1 MKKLFSL
8 ALAGTLALSLCAC
21 GDKSYKDGT
30 YTARSSEHISE
41 DSNSDEG
48 NGYGEVEIT
57 IKDGKI
63 SSCTFKT
70 YEIDGTPKG
79 EDYGKEDGEIKNKDY
94 YQRAQRANKAC
105 ENYARQLVAKGEL
118 DGVDL
123 VTGATINYNEFKEAV
138 EAALKQA
145 EE

>member
-1 MKKLFSL
+1 MKRLFSL
-8 ALAGTLALSLCAC
+8 ALAGMLAASLCAC
-21 GDKSYKDGT
+21 GDKTYKDGT
-30 YTARSSEHISE
+30 YTARSSEHISD
-41 DSNSDEG
+41 DSASDEG

-63 SSCTFKT
+63 SACTFKT

-79 EDYGKEDGEIKNKDY
+79 EDYGKEGGEIKNKDY

-145 EE
+145 EK